1 MKHFGILLAGV
12 ILGALALA
20 SLSIAQN
27 SSGQS
32 PEQGQVQGPG
42 KSEAPPIAGQGAESD
57 STLEIAP
64 QPGTVPNK
72 PKVDVIPGGRNFQ
85 PGGDTASINPN
96 FNPNADTATRGELRR
111 PTGKPYLGI
120 SVQYTTECFLGKEE
134 DGLEVLQVDPNSP
147 AAVAGLH
154 GRSSEGA
161 AAAALQ
167 TLGGLLGP
175 AQLLVMPFTKKA
187 ATASRGDLIV
197 AVDDH
202 RIRTQ
207 QEFEDRLSQMKPGDT
222 TYITVLR
229 PLPSGGH
236 QTVKLAVRIGQFGQP
251 VANAAPAAGA
261 MPPPGSESYP
271 H

>member
-1 MKHFGILLAGV
+1 MKYLGILLAGAV
-12 ILGALALA
+12 LGVLAFT
-20 SLSIAQN
+20 SLSVAQN
-27 SSGQS
+27 SSSQA
-32 PEQGQVQGPG
+32 PEQGQAQGPG
-42 KSEAPPIAGQGAESD
+42 KSGAPPIAGQGGESD

-64 QPGTVPNK
+64 QPGAIPNK

-85 PGGDTASINPN
+85 PGADTASINPN
-96 FNPNADTATRGELRR
+96 FNPNADTATQGELRR

-120 SVQYTTECFLGKEE
+120 SVRYTTECFLGKEE
-134 DGLEVLQVDPNSP
+134 DGLEIMQVDPNSP

-154 GRSSEGA
+154 GPSSEGA

-175 AQLLVMPFTKKA
+175 AQMLVMPLTKKSA
-187 ATASRGDLIV
+187 MASRGDLIV

-202 RIRTQ
+202 RVRTQ

-236 QTVKLAVRIGQFGQP
+236 QTLKLAVHIGQWGQP
-251 VANAAPAAGA
+251 VANVAPPAAAMPAPA
-261 MPPPGSESYP
+261 SESYP